1 MQKLSANKLQAAIDA
16 QDKIVRNFVDIMID
30 SGRGHERMSEVRES
44 AARGH
49 DSLAWD
55 YIAAVE
61 KESALNAEKARRLRY
76 HGKMSPIKV
85 TA

>member
-30 SGRGHERMSEVRES
+30 SGRGHERMSETREA

-49 DSLAWD
+49 DPLAWA
-55 YIAAVE
+55 YMEAVD
-61 KESALNAEKARRLRY
+61 KASALAAEKARRLRY
-76 HGKMSPIKV
+76 HGKLTPIK
-85 TA
+85 AAA